1 MQRLPATLTNLA
13 REVGKLS
20 KEDAAALS
28 AEAIHGVMRVA
39 ALLNPIPA
47 ALQAM
52 TLADLLDDAW
62 GTVGLGSIGQ
72 RARGRRRKRT
82 LDLADKHGVIAR
94 SLSSN
99 QRGIQLLPLQA
110 EAFGTGSFF
119 ATTAKHWAGTA
130 LLAAEAPT
138 SAGALP
144 VRGLQQLHPNLQ
156 GHSPGVHGWGSP
168 LWPTEYPAADGLP
181 AGRSKA
187 KLFYRP
193 GCGAA
198 WAPLPYPEPPELPEG
213 RRPLRAVTPY
223 FKRLLR
229 EGP

>member
-1 MQRLPATLTNLA
+1 
-13 REVGKLS
+13 
-20 KEDAAALS
+20 
-28 AEAIHGVMRVA
+28 
-39 ALLNPIPA
+39 
-47 ALQAM
+47 M

-62 GTVGLGSIGQ
+62 GHSRPWVYWATSQGTPE
-72 RARGRRRKRT
+72 KRT

-99 QRGIQLLPLQA
+99 QRGIQPYLYRLRPRDRVLLCYNG
-110 EAFGTGSFF
+110 EALG
-119 ATTAKHWAGTA
+119 WYR

-144 VRGLQQLHPNLQ
+144 VRGLQQLPPIFKVIPQ
-156 GHSPGVHGWGSP
+156 GSRLGKSLVADG
-168 LWPTEYPAADGLP
+168 YPAADGLP

-187 KLFYRP
+187 KLFTALAVEQLGHP
-193 GCGAA
+193 
-198 WAPLPYPEPPELPEG
+198 PYPEPPEPRKAG
-213 RRPLRAVTPY
+213 DRFAVTPY